1 MTYYEGP
8 QVGDEKPIG
17 GGSFTKQNT
26 GCELYNFKNIS
37 GQLYGYVQPYARKKR
52 DQIVNMNLGRID
64 PTLAEAEIADHVLVI
79 FVARTKDKQRVIG
92 WYKDATVYRNF
103 QGDSKT
109 LKKRDNYCY
118 NFAATT
124 AKSVLL
130 PTSYR
135 KQFVP
140 VGSDAGI
147 GQCNV
152 LYTLKPNGKPRTDAW
167 IKGVVKYINDY
178 DGPNLL
184 VDRGAETD
192 DEIQM
197 TLERQEVRR
206 RGQGCLVDAEL
217 RKAIEEHA
225 VKKAISYYRKKGYAV
240 EDVGS
245 VRSYDLRCTKGKKI
259 LHVEVKGTQSEGNT
273 IILTRNEVTN
283 AKSNTTALY
292 ILSDIVVKKGRG
304 KNYSLTAGK
313 QTVLDPWD
321 NRDTAGGRQ
330 HHTYSGQRYRNY
342 PCADRLAQDRAPVQR
357 AVCDRQRSA

>member
-8 QVGDEKPIG
+8 QVGDEKPTKGGDFNKHNIG
-17 GGSFTKQNT
+17 H
-26 GCELYNFKNIS
+26 ELYNFKNID
-37 GQLYGYVQPYARKKR
+37 GRLYGYVQPHMKGINHADIK
-52 DQIVNMNLGRID
+52 INLERIHSALD
-64 PTLAEAEIADHVLVI
+64 GADKADNVLVI
-79 FVARTKDKQRVIG
+79 FVASTKTGQKVIG
-92 WYKDATVYRNF
+92 WYDSATVYR
-103 QGDSKT
+103 QYHKPIG
-109 LKKRDNYCY
+109 LKQRHGYNY
-118 NFAATT
+118 NLEAPAG
-124 AKSVLL
+124 KSVLL

-135 KQFVP
+135 TKSVP
-140 VGSDAGI
+140 TGKDAGI

-304 KNYSLTAGK
+304 KNHSLTAGK